1 MSPRVDIDAATAA
14 SFPRVSGDE
23 PPSGDLYLTKA
34 EFSPRERG

>member
-1 MSPRVDIDAATAA
+1 MSPNNIANQQVETR
-14 SFPRVSGDE
+14 FPRVSGYE